1 MKKDTNTLLIF
12 LVILSLTTFTRS
24 LVYIIFHTN
33 ESKLSETGIHFGKL
47 LEVVL
52 LIFSIIRVVLATII
66 ISGTGFHNDILTY
79 VLIYLIFSSLQ
90 RFYYHYLLTRKPN
103 SKMTKYVEKF
113 QNLNSIL
120 ILLSSLYIMK
130 YVFFS

>member
-1 MKKDTNTLLIF
+1 MKKDSNTLLIF

-33 ESKLSETGIHFGKL
+33 ERRLSKTLLHFDKL

-52 LIFSIIRVVLATII
+52 LIFGIIRIVLATII
-66 ISGTGFHNDILTY
+66 INERGIHNDILTF
-79 VLIYLIFSSLQ
+79 VLIYLIFSSFQ
-90 RFYYHYLLTRKPN
+90 RFYYHYLLTQKPD
-103 SKMTKYVEKF
+103 SQMKKYLEKF